1 MPEKPETGPRPT
13 GLNPTGQ
20 WLVSQGTRWFFDTG
34 ALSLDFAYTGASGG
48 NPDSDQFHA
57 PGDLGR
63 WLGERFPR
71 LDGEPG
77 ERELSDALGLRSA
90 IFAIAAALSERRA
103 PTADDVDTVNL
114 FAATPDVP
122 PALAGGRRQAGAG
135 RIRIGQALSSV
146 ARDAVELFGHEVDSS
161 HLESGEQRIRQCS
174 ASDCGLVF
182 YDESRTNNRRW
193 CSMQRCGNRAK
204 VRAFRERAGARSAP

>member
-1 MPEKPETGPRPT
+1 MPEQPVTGPR
-13 GLNPTGQ
+13 PTGQ
-20 WLVSQGTRWFFDTG
+20 WLVSQGTRWFFDSG
-34 ALSLDFAYTGASGG
+34 ALSLDFAYTGASRV
-48 NPDSDQFHA
+48 NPDWEQFHS

-63 WLGERFPR
+63 WLAARFPR

-77 ERELSDALGLRSA
+77 ERELSDALALRA
-90 IFAIAAALSERRA
+90 AIAAITLAISERRNA
-103 PTADDVDTVNL
+103 DADDIDTVNL

-122 PALAGGRRQAGAG
+122 PALAGGRRQAGTG

-146 ARDAVELFGHEVDSS
+146 ARDAVDLFGHEVDRQL
-161 HLESGEQRIRQCS
+161 HTDEQRIRPCS
-174 ASDCGLVF
+174 ASDCRLVF

-204 VRAFRERAGARSAP
+204 VRAFRERSGARPVQ

>member
-1 MPEKPETGPRPT
+1 MPDQPAPGPRPT
-13 GLNPTGQ
+13 GQHPTGQ
-20 WLVSQGTRWFFDTG
+20 WLVSQGTRWFFDSG
-34 ALSLDFAYTGASGG
+34 ALSLDFAYTGAGGG
-48 NPDSDQFHA
+48 NPDAEQFHA
-57 PGDLGR
+57 PVDLGR

-71 LDGEPG
+71 LDGDAG

-90 IFAIAAALSERRA
+90 ISAVAAALSERRT
-103 PTADDVDTVNL
+103 PNADDVDTINL

-122 PALAGGRRQAGAG
+122 PALVGGRRQAGAG

-146 ARDAVELFGHEVDSS
+146 ARDAVSVFGHEVAAS
-161 HLESGEQRIRQCS
+161 HRADGEQRIRQCS
-174 ASDCGLVF
+174 ASDCRLVF

-204 VRAFRERAGARSAP
+204 VRAFRERTAARSAP

>member
-1 MPEKPETGPRPT
+1 MPEKPATGPRST
-13 GLNPTGQ
+13 GPDSTGQ
-20 WLVSQGTRWFFDTG
+20 WLVSQGTRWFFDSG
-34 ALSLDFAYTGASGG
+34 ALSLDFVYTGAGGG
-48 NPDSDQFHA
+48 NPDSEQFHA
-57 PGDLGR
+57 PVDLGR
-63 WLGERFPR
+63 WLGGRFPR

-90 IFAIAAALSERRA
+90 IFSIAGALSERRV
-103 PTADDVDTVNL
+103 PNADDVDTINL

-146 ARDAVELFGHEVDSS
+146 ARDAVNLFGHEDASR
-161 HLESGEQRIRQCS
+161 LDGGEHRIRQCS
-174 ASDCGLVF
+174 ASDCRLVF

-204 VRAFRERAGARSAP
+204 VRAFRERAGARTVA

>member
-1 MPEKPETGPRPT
+1 MPEKPVTGPRS
-13 GLNPTGQ
+13 TGQ

-34 ALSLDFAYTGASGG
+34 ALSLDFAYTSASGG
-48 NPDSDQFHA
+48 ADTEQFQA
-57 PGDLGR
+57 PADLGR
-63 WLGERFPR
+63 WLAERFPR
-71 LDGEPG
+71 LDVELG

-90 IFAIAAALSERRA
+90 IFAIATALSERRA
-103 PTADDVDTVNL
+103 ADADDVDTINL

-122 PALAGGRRQAGAG
+122 PSLRGGRRQAGAG

-146 ARDAVELFGHEVDSS
+146 ARDAVDLFGHEDASRVD
-161 HLESGEQRIRQCS
+161 GREQRIRRCT
-174 ASDCGLVF
+174 ASDCRFVF

>member
-1 MPEKPETGPRPT
+1 MPEQPA
-13 GLNPTGQ
+13 TGQ

-34 ALSLDFAYTGASGG
+34 ALSLDFAYTGATVG
-48 NPDSDQFHA
+48 NPDWEQFHA

-90 IFAIAAALSERRA
+90 IASIASALSERRT
-103 PTADDVDTVNL
+103 PDADDVDTINL
-114 FAATPDVP
+114 FSATPDVP

-146 ARDAVELFGHEVDSS
+146 ARDAVQLFGHEVAG
-161 HLESGEQRIRQCS
+161 EVGEQRIRQCS
-174 ASDCGLVF
+174 ASDCSLVF

-204 VRAFRERAGARSAP
+204 VRAFRERADARPAR